1 LHQLANRLGQ
11 TRDPSTR
18 VAQVATRSIDHEGNT
33 ERALHQFAQS
43 THFACA
49 SVTPEIDHYYLQHL
63 DAEPY
68 PCPATERTIV
78 AITVPSASPSMT
90 QVSGAGKR
98 GNGGPVLEAEN
109 LSKTFGDVTAVSNL
123 SFRVSEGEVLGF
135 LGPNGAGKSTTVGM
149 ILGLIRPTEGSVRVN
164 GIEVQGN
171 QHVVSEG
178 VGAIIENPA
187 FYPYLSGRD
196 NLRAHAMAAGGVPDR
211 RIDEL
216 LALVRL
222 GERGKDKF
230 KTYSLG
236 MKQRLGIASTL
247 LTDPALVI
255 FDEPTNGL
263 DPAGQR
269 DIRAIIPRLAD
280 EGHSVLLASHL
291 LHEVEQVSDR
301 VAIVRRGELVTEGN
315 VDELLKRG
323 GFIEVTVPEPQQ
335 DDAMEILRRHPAV
348 EQVTIEKGDLV
359 VVAPLESGSEL
370 NRALVQQGI
379 YAGAITPKRSTL
391 ESLFLELTEGST
403 V

>member
-1 LHQLANRLGQ
+1 
-11 TRDPSTR
+11 
-18 VAQVATRSIDHEGNT
+18 
-33 ERALHQFAQS
+33 
-43 THFACA
+43 
-49 SVTPEIDHYYLQHL
+49 
-63 DAEPY
+63 
-68 PCPATERTIV
+68 
-78 AITVPSASPSMT
+78 M
-90 QVSGAGKR
+90 
-98 GNGGPVLEAEN
+98 LEVQN
-109 LSKTFGDVTAVSNL
+109 LSKTFGDVRAVNDL
-123 SFRVSEGEVLGF
+123 SFSVGEGEVLGF

-149 ILGLIRPTEGSVRVN
+149 VLGLVRPTAGTVRIN

-171 QHVVSEG
+171 QHVVSES

-196 NLRAHAMAAGGVPDR
+196 NLRAHAIAMGGVPDG

-216 LALVRL
+216 LRVVRL
-222 GERGKDKF
+222 DERAGDRF

-247 LTDPALVI
+247 LGDPALVI
-255 FDEPTNGL
+255 LDEPTNGL

-269 DIRAIIPRLAD
+269 EVREIIPRLAR

-301 VAIVRRGELVTEGN
+301 VAIVRRGELITEGS

-323 GFIEVTVPEPQQ
+323 GFIEIFVSPDERERAQ
-335 DDAMEILRRHPAV
+335 EILRLHPAV
-348 EQVTIEKGDLV
+348 EQVTVENGALV
-359 VVAPLESGSEL
+359 VVAPLESGSDL
-370 NRALVQQGI
+370 NRALTQQGI
-379 YAGAITPKRSTL
+379 FAGAITPRRSSL